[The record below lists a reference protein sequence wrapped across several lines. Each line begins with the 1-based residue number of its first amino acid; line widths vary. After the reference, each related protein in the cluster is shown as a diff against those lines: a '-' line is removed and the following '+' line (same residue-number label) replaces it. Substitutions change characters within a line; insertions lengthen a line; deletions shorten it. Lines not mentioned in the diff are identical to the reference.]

1 MVAASTCQLSPHL
14 VWASLAGRPGG
25 CWRGRVLWFLC
36 PCPCRCRGPCASV
49 CVCVCSLAACSTRSL
64 TQQHC
69 QLFPLNTTPPCPPPR
84 HLGKQSHP
92 LMRSHMLMSRD
103 VSGIPSFLPPPRPL
117 CVASLWEHTHCG
129 VWLRHEQNKVRGAE
143 ETGSE
148 KWGEGSVGKGAED
161 GRRQGPRAWV
171 VFLQE
176 PGLCVICLRI
186 PAP

>member
-1 MVAASTCQLSPHL
+1 
-14 VWASLAGRPGG
+14 
-25 CWRGRVLWFLC
+25 
-36 PCPCRCRGPCASV
+36 
-49 CVCVCSLAACSTRSL
+49 
-64 TQQHC
+64 
-69 QLFPLNTTPPCPPPR
+69 
-84 HLGKQSHP
+84 
-92 LMRSHMLMSRD
+92 MLMSRD
-103 VSGIPSFLPPPRPL
+103 VSGIPSFLPPPPRPL